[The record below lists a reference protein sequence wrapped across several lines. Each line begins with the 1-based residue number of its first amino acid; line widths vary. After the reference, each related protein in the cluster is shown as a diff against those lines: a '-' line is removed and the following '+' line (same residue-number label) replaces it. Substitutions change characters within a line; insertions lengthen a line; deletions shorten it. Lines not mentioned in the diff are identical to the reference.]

1 MKNVFVKKNI
11 FQKFGS
17 LIILLVL
24 MAIMGI
30 ATPYFFTLS
39 NLLNV
44 GVQASVNGVLAI
56 GMLIVIIIGGIDLS
70 IGANL
75 ALSGIFAAYLMK
87 SGVPIFFA
95 LLVSVISGLILG
107 FVNGFI
113 VTKMKL
119 PPFIT
124 TLGTTGV
131 FRGFALII
139 TNGLPVSQLPSQL
152 RVIGQ
157 GKLIGI
163 PIPIIITSIVLIIF
177 HIILNHTTY
186 GRYIFSIGSNYE
198 ATRLSGIRV
207 QKFVIITYM
216 IEGAL
221 AAVGGVILL
230 GRLAVAQP
238 TAATGYELNAIAA
251 AVIGG
256 ASFAGGS
263 GSVIGAIIG
272 ALIMAILSNG
282 FTLLGFNAFF
292 QQMAIGFVVIFAV
305 YADVLQR
312 GMGDKN

>member
-1 MKNVFVKKNI
+1 MVV
-11 FQKFGS
+11 
-17 LIILLVL
+17 
-24 MAIMGI
+24 MGI
-30 ATPYFFTLS
+30 ATPYFFTVG
-39 NLLNV
+39 NILNV

-87 SGVPIFFA
+87 SGMPILLA
-95 LLVSVISGLILG
+95 LLISVVSGFMLG

-139 TNGLPVSQLPSQL
+139 TNGLPVSQLPENL
-152 RVIGQ
+152 RIIGQ
-157 GKLIGI
+157 GKLLGI
-163 PIPIIITSIVLIIF
+163 PIPIVITTIVMIIF
-177 HIILNHTTY
+177 YVVLNHTTY
-186 GRYIFSIGSNYE
+186 GRFLYAIGSNYE
-198 ATRLSGIRV
+198 ATRLSGIKV
-207 QKFVIITYM
+207 QKFIIITYM

-221 AAVGGVILL
+221 AAVAGIILL

-256 ASFAGGS
+256 ASFSGGS

-305 YADVLQR
+305 YADILQR
-312 GMGDKN
+312 GMGKKD

>member
-1 MKNVFVKKNI
+1 M
-11 FQKFGS
+11 
-17 LIILLVL
+17 
-24 MAIMGI
+24 
-30 ATPYFFTLS
+30 
-39 NLLNV
+39 NV

-75 ALSGIFAAYLMK
+75 ALSGIVAAYLMRA
-87 SGVPIFFA
+87 GVPIVFS
-95 LLVSVISGLILG
+95 LLVSIVIGFLLG
-107 FVNGFI
+107 FINGFI

-124 TLGTTGV
+124 TLGTTGI
-131 FRGFALII
+131 FRGLALII
-139 TNGLPVSQLPSQL
+139 TNGLPLSNLPGEL

-157 GKLIGI
+157 GKIIGV
-163 PIPIIITSIVLIIF
+163 PIPIVITLIMLIIF
-177 HIILNHTTY
+177 HIVLNHTTY
-186 GRYIFSIGSNYE
+186 GRYLFAIGSNYE
-198 ATRLSGIRV
+198 ATRLSGIKV
-207 QKFVIITYM
+207 QKFIIITYM
-216 IEGAL
+216 IEGSL
-221 AAVGGVILL
+221 SAVAGIILL

-256 ASFAGGS
+256 ASFSGGS
-263 GSVIGAIIG
+263 GSAIGAIIG

-305 YADVLQR
+305 YADILQR
-312 GMGDKN
+312 GMGKK